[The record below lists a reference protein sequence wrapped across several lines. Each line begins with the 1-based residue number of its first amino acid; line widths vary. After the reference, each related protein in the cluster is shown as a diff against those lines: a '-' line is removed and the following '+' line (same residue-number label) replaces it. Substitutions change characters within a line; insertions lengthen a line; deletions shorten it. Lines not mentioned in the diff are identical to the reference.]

1 MSAFKS
7 SLIIFIY
14 LILLFSES
22 KAITIL
28 IDPGHGGE
36 EDGAVATTVG
46 ENPPR
51 IIKEKDIALDISK
64 RIYEKLK
71 KENYSVFL
79 TRSVDR
85 TVTLAERAAIAEKT
99 KADLFIS
106 VHINSSSEA
115 GAVGFETY
123 YLDNHD
129 DVAIKKVE
137 KTENIQNAGESVLVQ
152 QILIDLVVEQTVKTS
167 KPLAIQIHSRLKE
180 TVGKKYKVTSRGV
193 KPGLFYVLALSKR
206 PGVLLEVGFISTQ
219 KERVRMM
226 NPQFQDEYAKAVVEG
241 VKQYIKSQK
250 KSPRKEGLKSAIRR
264 LNENIYKLKI

>member
-1 MSAFKS
+1 MCIHSAS
-7 SLIIFIY
+7 
-14 LILLFSES
+14 
-22 KAITIL
+22 AITIL

-64 RIYEKLK
+64 KIFEKLRAK
-71 KENYSVFL
+71 NYNVFL
-79 TRSVDR
+79 TRSIDR
-85 TVTLAERAAIAEKT
+85 TVTLAERAAIADKT

-106 VHINSSSEA
+106 VHINSSPEA

-129 DVAIKKVE
+129 DVAMKKIE
-137 KTENIQNAGESVLVQ
+137 KTENLTGSGDNLVLQ

-167 KPLAIQIHSRLKE
+167 LPLARNIHELLKE
-180 TVGKKYKVTSRGV
+180 KVGKKYKIPSRGV

-226 NPQFQDEYAKAVVEG
+226 SSKFQDDYSNAVVIGIENYL
-241 VKQYIKSQK
+241 KKQK
-250 KSPRKEGLKSAIRR
+250 KSPRSK
-264 LNENIYKLKI
+264 Y